1 MGARLQM
8 SSDWGR
14 PVEAVLA
21 KLLNNG
27 WSQEA
32 AAAAA
37 DRLAATSPAT
47 TELEPERPAVPISE
61 IPCTG
66 FWLNEGEL
74 ARWNRINT
82 QLCWKWANEDRAW
95 YLSLTGRDIPQHLHV
110 PKPHAPHECHL
121 HAPEPQ
127 HCDDSA
133 QPLILATRP
142 PPDARHQAPATQR
155 HWRSRKSR
163 RERHEVYWLEVRVGE
178 LRKKPCSQWTRE
190 ERDWFKSAAAMQE
203 DAVAKAWMNEYESEN
218 EGEEPPA
225 QEAAEE
231 EAKEPPSPSQSS
243 RDDQWKPMDAVTA
256 WCQRERAVIT
266 RLHHRI

>member
-1 MGARLQM
+1 MATPAGSAADAASGAMGARLQM

-47 TELEPERPAVPISE
+47 TELEPERPAVLISE

-82 QLCWKWANEDRAW
+82 QLCWKWANEDRSW
-95 YLSLTGRDIPQHLHV
+95 YQSLTGQQDIPQHLHV
-110 PKPHAPHECHL
+110 PKPHAPHEC
-121 HAPEPQ
+121 Q
-127 HCDDSA
+127 YCDDWPR
-133 QPLILATRP
+133 PLPLP
-142 PPDARHQAPATQR
+142 QYMLKD
-155 HWRSRKSR
+155 
-163 RERHEVYWLEVRVGE
+163 G
-178 LRKKPCSQWTRE
+178 
-190 ERDWFKSAAAMQE
+190 
-203 DAVAKAWMNEYESEN
+203 
-218 EGEEPPA
+218 
-225 QEAAEE
+225 
-231 EAKEPPSPSQSS
+231 
-243 RDDQWKPMDAVTA
+243 
-256 WCQRERAVIT
+256 
-266 RLHHRI
+266 

>member
-14 PVEAVLA
+14 PVDEAVLA

-82 QLCWKWANEDRAW
+82 QLCWKWTEEDRAW
-95 YLSLTGRDIPQHLHV
+95 YLSRTGRDIPQHLHV

-127 HCDDSA
+127 RCDYPA
-133 QPLILATRP
+133 QPLVLATRP
-142 PPDARHQAPATQR
+142 PPDVRHQAPATMR
-155 HWRSRKSR
+155 VTTRPPPYVR
-163 RERHEVYWLEVRVGE
+163 RESHESYWAYVR
-178 LRKKPCSQWTRE
+178 
-190 ERDWFKSAAAMQE
+190 A
-203 DAVAKAWMNEYESEN
+203 
-218 EGEEPPA
+218 A

-231 EAKEPPSPSQSS
+231 EAKEPPLPSQSS
-243 RDDQWKPMDAVTA
+243 RDEQWKPRSSRVWLDGAPRPSLSLPYESGDSVVPA
-256 WCQRERAVIT
+256 ARAVCE
-266 RLHHRI
+266 